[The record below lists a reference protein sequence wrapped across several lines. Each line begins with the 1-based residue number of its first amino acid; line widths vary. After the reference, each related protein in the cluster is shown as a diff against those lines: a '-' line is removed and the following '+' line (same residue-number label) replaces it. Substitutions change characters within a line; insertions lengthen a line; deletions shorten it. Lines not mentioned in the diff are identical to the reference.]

1 MSERTTARPPR
12 ERPARPPTRTP
23 ATHAPKE
30 DTDEAH
36 GGAARTRG
44 RARRTL
50 AACREILRRVPQAA
64 WACALVATLSA
75 ACWSLITPPFQLPD
89 EPSHFAYA
97 QLLAETGHLPSSGNN
112 TFSPEETTILS
123 DLNQP
128 GVRWHPE
135 VGTISAGPQQ
145 QTLQRDLARP
155 LSRVGAGGA
164 GVAATE
170 PPLYYALE
178 TIPYQLGSGG
188 TLLDRLELMR
198 LLSALMAGLTALF
211 TYMFVR
217 EALPAARW
225 AWIVG
230 GLAAALA
237 PLLGFTSGGVTP
249 DAMLFAVCAAI
260 FYCLARAFRRG
271 LTWRLALAAGTL
283 IAVGFLT
290 KVNFVGLVPGLMLG
304 LLVLSLRGVR
314 GVDGAGRRKRAF
326 GPAAV
331 AAAIAMSPV
340 CLYVV
345 RNLLEH
351 HPTLGI
357 VSSAYSQQGHDSL
370 ASDFTYI
377 WQLYLPR
384 LPGMYDYLP
393 GLSTLRQVWFDRA
406 VGLYG
411 WLDTDFPEWVYTVA
425 LIPAGL
431 IAILALRALVA
442 SRGALRARLS
452 ELAVYLTISAGLMA
466 LIGQDSHLNRSLEGV
481 GYAQPR
487 YLMPLMPLG
496 AAVLVLAARGAGRRW
511 GPAAGVLIVT
521 LFLAQDI
528 FSQLLVVSRF
538 YA

>member
-1 MSERTTARPPR
+1 VPR
-12 ERPARPPTRTP
+12 
-23 ATHAPKE
+23 
-30 DTDEAH
+30 
-36 GGAARTRG
+36 
-44 RARRTL
+44 
-50 AACREILRRVPQAA
+50 AA

-75 ACWSLITPPFQLPD
+75 VCWSLITPPFQLPD

-97 QLLAETGHLPSSGNN
+97 QLLAETGHLPSSSNN

-123 DLNQP
+123 DLDQP

-145 QTLQRDLARP
+145 QALQRDLARP

-230 GLAAALA
+230 GLSAALA

-271 LTWRLALAAGTL
+271 LTWRLALATGTL
-283 IAVGFLT
+283 IAAGFLT
-290 KVNFVGLVPGLMLG
+290 KVNFVGLVPGLLLG
-304 LLVLSLRGVR
+304 LLVLGLRGVPGVEDADRR
-314 GVDGAGRRKRAF
+314 GRAF
-326 GPAAV
+326 GPAAA
-331 AAAIAMSPV
+331 AAAIAVSPV
-340 CLYVV
+340 CVYVV

-384 LPGMYDYLP
+384 LPGMYDYFP

-431 IAILALRALVA
+431 IAILALRALLA
-442 SRGALRARLS
+442 SRRALRPRLS
-452 ELAVYLTISAGLMA
+452 ELAVYLTISVGLMV
-466 LIGQDSHLNRSLEGV
+466 LIAQDSHLNRSLEGV

-496 AAVLVLAARGAGRRW
+496 AGVLVLAARGAGRRW
-511 GPAAGVLIVT
+511 GPAAGVLILT